1 VKKRSIYA
9 DPGFESNRD
18 QEAAMTSTACLR
30 ISIGIAAVTL
40 CLVLAPTLHA
50 QQYIKGE
57 RPQQRGYSL
66 AVITEGGKTV
76 WLGGQVAVV
85 DDAGRS
91 LAGDF
96 DGQVR
101 QVFKLLDATLK
112 KAGGKL
118 SDMVQMTV
126 FITDVRNG
134 DRLTE
139 IRREIFGDNFP
150 GSALI
155 TITALANPDAKVEIQ
170 GYAVVGSK

>member
-1 VKKRSIYA
+1 
-9 DPGFESNRD
+9 
-18 QEAAMTSTACLR
+18 MTSTAFSR
-30 ISIGIAAVTL
+30 ISIGMAAATL
-40 CLVLAPTLHA
+40 FFGLSTTLRA
-50 QQYIKGE
+50 QVFIKGD

-76 WLGGQVAVV
+76 WLAGQTATA
-85 DDAGRS
+85 DDSGKS

-96 DGQVR
+96 EGQVR
-101 QVFKLLDATLK
+101 QIFKQLNATLE

-118 SDMVQMTV
+118 SNMVQMTV
-126 FITDVRNG
+126 FITDVRYG

-170 GYAVVGSK
+170 GYAVIGSK